1 MKISIIVP
9 IFNEEKCIPEL
20 IKEFQLFHQQ
30 NNNLIIEFIFID
42 DGSKDNSYKTIK
54 TCVDKLSWDIVIIQL
69 TRNYGQTA
77 ALSAGI
83 KNAKG
88 DILITIDGD
97 LQNDIFDVPM
107 LIKQLNKGYDVVCG
121 WRKERSDNYL
131 TRILPSKI
139 ANWMISKISGVH
151 LHDYGCTLKVYKR
164 KILKDI
170 KLYGEMHR
178 FIPIYISW
186 QGGKILE
193 VPVNHKRRFLGKSK
207 YGILRTFSVIAD
219 LIFLKFMEKQ
229 FSKPIHLFGGFAII
243 NFSLSI
249 LSFILMIYFKYFM
262 NKSFIQTPL
271 PELIILFLMVGT
283 LSIFMGFIAEIIMR
297 TYFESQNISPY
308 NIRKINK

>member
-193 VPVNHKRRFLGKSK
+193 VPVNHKKRFLGKSK
-207 YGILRTFSVIAD
+207 YGILRTFAVMAD

>member
-54 TCVDKLSWDIVIIQL
+54 TCVEKLPWDIVLIQL

-139 ANWMISKISGVH
+139 ANWMISKISGVY

-193 VPVNHKRRFLGKSK
+193 VPVNHKRRFLGRSK

-249 LSFILMIYFKYFM
+249 LSFILMVYFKYFM